1 MKEKNRQGKN
11 DSSFGNGISPEEKGK
26 IRQGYSVQEESLHI
40 LHVDD
45 DALFLQASRALMI
58 LESKNKFEIDTA
70 TSVDEA
76 LNKLKTHSYD
86 AVVSDYE
93 MPLKNGLDF
102 LTELREQK
110 NSIAFIIFTGKD
122 QEQVAARASNMG
134 ADQCINKSGSPQAV
148 YAELVDAI
156 RKIVTARKQA
166 RANEKV

>member
-1 MKEKNRQGKN
+1 
-11 DSSFGNGISPEEKGK
+11 
-26 IRQGYSVQEESLHI
+26 
-40 LHVDD
+40 
-45 DALFLQASRALMI
+45 
-58 LESKNKFEIDTA
+58 
-70 TSVDEA
+70 
-76 LNKLKTHSYD
+76 
-86 AVVSDYE
+86 